1 MAWRSAPVPPGKC
14 PPGKCQTLRIGSA
27 GTRQRPSSA
36 PLHQPSPS
44 TLPLSCLYAHAI
56 FVSQT
61 LLSISK
67 DRSYHGLLAEG
78 RTDVP
83 TMQRSV
89 VRMLLG

>member
-1 MAWRSAPVPPGKC
+1 MHLVERVLPHVPYR
-14 PPGKCQTLRIGSA
+14 QWTLSFPHRV
-27 GTRQRPSSA
+27 RWV
-36 PLHQPSPS
+36 PS